1 MELKIGTTIQSLRK
15 QKNLTQ
21 EQVAD
26 TLGVSTAA
34 VSKWETG
41 STYPDILLLSPLARL
56 LGTDVDHLLNFRVT
70 LTQEEIAGLTDKM
83 KTFFEQGSVE
93 EGIEYC
99 QNKMK
104 EYPTDLRLKFC
115 IASLYMRYAAAVLD
129 EEFTKGQMIRAKD
142 LYEQCLDSEDQEIR
156 ESSLYVLS
164 GLYMMTEEPDKAL
177 EVLECLPCPDYDVRM
192 MKSNILI
199 QKGEMEEAI
208 KLEQISLWHHL
219 RNSCLNI
226 YNLAGVARKQG
237 DLEKSLQLIDMVIQ
251 LTEVTRIEKLDLMN
265 SNFYLFKA
273 EVLSIMGE
281 PLEALK
287 ALEMFGEAY
296 HHSMLKE
303 NKDMLCF
310 DALEFGGESALS
322 YDYLKRN
329 ARFLIQENEH
339 LEPLHKFPEFQTIL
353 EKLEK

>member
-1 MELKIGTTIQSLRK
+1 MELKIGTTIQSHRK

-34 VSKWETG
+34 VSKWETDT
-41 STYPDILLLSPLARL
+41 TYPDILLLSPLARL
-56 LGTDVDHLLNFRVT
+56 LGTDVDHLLNFRVN
-70 LTQEEIAGLTDKM
+70 LTQEEITCLIDRM
-83 KTFFEQGSVE
+83 KVYFEQGSVK
-93 EGIEYC
+93 EGIEFC
-99 QNKMK
+99 QNRLK

-115 IASLYMRYAAAVLD
+115 TASLYMRYAAAVLD
-129 EEFTKGQMIRAKD
+129 EEFTKGQIIRARD

-177 EVLECLPCPDYDVRM
+177 EVLEYLPCPDYDVRM
-192 MKSNILI
+192 MKSNVLI

-226 YNLAGVARKQG
+226 YNLGVIARKQG
-237 DLEKSLQLIDMVIQ
+237 DLEKALQLIDMILQ

-273 EVLSIMGE
+273 EVLSILGE

-296 HHSMLKE
+296 QHSLMKE
-303 NKDMLCF
+303 NKDTLCF
-310 DALEFGGESALS
+310 DALEFGGESVLS

-339 LEPLHKFPEFQTIL
+339 LEPLYKFPEFQAIL
-353 EKLEK
+353 DKLEK